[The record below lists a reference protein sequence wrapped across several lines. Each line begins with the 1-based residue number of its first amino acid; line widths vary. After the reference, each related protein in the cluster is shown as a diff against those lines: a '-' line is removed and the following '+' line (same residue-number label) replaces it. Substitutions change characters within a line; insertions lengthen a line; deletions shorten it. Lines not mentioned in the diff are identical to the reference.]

1 MNRVVAVLDFS
12 EGLRLHRLQIER
24 GGILDDW
31 DAANEELVGLASEN
45 SRARHAREHLVMH
58 EVLHPH
64 RHPQLA
70 VLLQEEGPRLGDS
83 VDLLHLGKDNAFKV
97 PEITEGGCVHGQRL
111 VRRREGCRLLL
122 PDEEVEVLAAYCQP
136 EEERGKQEAT
146 KQRNNK
152 KIQSQVWSR
161 RTWPRNFITIGIYQL
176 FQHNEILAHTQKKE

>member
-70 VLLQEEGPRLGDS
+70 ALLQEEGPRLGDS

-97 PEITEGGCVHGQRL
+97 PEIAEGGCVHGQRL

-152 KIQSQVWSR
+152 KIQSQVW
-161 RTWPRNFITIGIYQL
+161 
-176 FQHNEILAHTQKKE
+176 